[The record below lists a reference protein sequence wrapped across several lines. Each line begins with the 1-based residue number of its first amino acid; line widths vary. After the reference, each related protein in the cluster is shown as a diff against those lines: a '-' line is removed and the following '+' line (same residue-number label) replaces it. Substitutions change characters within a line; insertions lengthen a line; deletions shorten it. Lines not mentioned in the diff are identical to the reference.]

1 MNNFTPWAALM
12 GGLFIG
18 VSASLLLWLNGKI
31 AGISGIANGAIWA
44 KTSDDRTWRVLFVV
58 GLIVGGFMYVAL
70 FPDAIQARSGYPL
83 GLVATAGLL
92 VGFGTALG
100 SGCTSGHGVCGLGRL
115 SFRSLAATLAFL
127 GAGIVTVFLLR
138 HVFGLGI

>member
-44 KTSDDRTWRVLFVV
+44 KTSADRTWRVLFVV
-58 GLIVGGFMYVAL
+58 GLVIGGFIYVAL
-70 FPDAIQARSGYPL
+70 FPGTIQARSGYPIW
-83 GLVATAGLL
+83 LVGAAGLL

-115 SFRSLAATLAFL
+115 SFRSLAATLTFL
-127 GAGIVTVFLLR
+127 GAGIITVFVMRHLLG
-138 HVFGLGI
+138 VGV

>member
-18 VSASLLLWLNGKI
+18 VSASLLLWLTGKI

-44 KTSDDRTWRVLFVV
+44 KTSDDRTWRVLFVI
-58 GLIVGGFMYVAL
+58 GLVVGGIIYVAM
-70 FPDAIQARSGYPL
+70 FPDVIQARSGYPL
-83 GLVATAGLL
+83 WLVGVAGLL

-100 SGCTSGHGVCGLGRL
+100 SGCTSGHGVCGLARL
-115 SFRSLAATLAFL
+115 SLRSLVATLTFL
-127 GAGIVTVFLLR
+127 GAGIVTVFVLR
-138 HVFGLGI
+138 HLFGVGI